1 MTIQGR
7 VKQVGQT
14 ETVGAKGFQKREIV
28 VTTDEK
34 YPQDIPIQFVQDKTA
49 LLDTIFTGAEV
60 TVHIDVRGNE
70 YNGKHYVSL
79 QGWKIESSG
88 TAPAKSDPLPKTDGM
103 GGTVQGG
110 DNPDDLPF

>member
-14 ETVGAKGFQKREIV
+14 ETVGANNFQKREIV
-28 VTTDEK
+28 VTTEEQ
-34 YPQDIPIQFVQDKTA
+34 YPQDVPIDFVKDKTT
-49 LLDTIFTGAEV
+49 LLDNIHAGQSV
-60 TVHIDVRGNE
+60 TVHVNVRGRE

-110 DNPDDLPF
+110 DDLPF

>member
-14 ETVGAKGFQKREIV
+14 ETVGEKQFRKRELV
-28 VTTDEK
+28 VTTQEQ

-49 LLDTIFTGAEV
+49 LLDTIFTGADV
-60 TVHIDVRGNE
+60 TVHINVRGNE

-88 TAPAKSDPLPKTDGM
+88 SAPAPAPSDPLPKTDGM
-103 GGTVQGG
+103 GGTVQ
-110 DNPDDLPF
+110 NPDDLPF